1 VSRPSPPEGR
11 PVAWEVTAD
20 LLARYDRSGPRYTS
34 YPTAVEFHEGVGLEA
49 YQERLEASTSRAPL
63 SIYVHLPFCE
73 ERCLF
78 CGCNVIISPDHARAL
93 PYLDLLRRE
102 MAMLAD
108 RLPGPRPL
116 VQLHLGGGT
125 PTYFA
130 PRLLAGFVGEL
141 LALFPPTDDA
151 ELAVEV
157 DPRVTSNEHVD
168 LLAELGFNRISLGVQ
183 DFTPEV
189 QGAIARRQS
198 IEETARL
205 IERARARGYRGV
217 NVDLIYGLPYQ
228 RRETFRRTVEE
239 VIELGVDRSAVYSFA
254 HVPAMHPHMKRIPAD
269 ALPPREEKLA
279 LFATARELFL
289 EAGYE
294 PIGMDHFA
302 RPDDEIARARR
313 EGRLS
318 RNFQGYCVV
327 AADDVV
333 GLGTSAIG
341 DLGDAYFQ
349 NAKKLNPYRH
359 AIEQGRLPIE
369 RGVVLSAD
377 DRLRRDVI
385 RHLMCNFR
393 VDVGLIE
400 RRHGIEFRS
409 YFAED
414 LAQLAE
420 YERDGLVSVGVDAI
434 EATPLG
440 ELFIRNLAMCFDR
453 YLRPGASRVEGRPFS
468 RTV

>member
-1 VSRPSPPEGR
+1 MRPPSSSEHR
-11 PVAWEVTAD
+11 PVAWQVTAD
-20 LLARYDRSGPRYTS
+20 LLARYDRAGPRYTS
-34 YPTAVEFHEGVGLEA
+34 YPTAVEFHEGVGAPLYE
-49 YQERLEASTSRAPL
+49 ERLAASVPQAPL

-78 CGCNVIISPDHARAL
+78 CGCNVIISPDHRRAV

-102 MAMLAD
+102 MSMLAE

-125 PTYFA
+125 PTYFE
-130 PRLLAGFVGEL
+130 PRLLEAFVAEL
-141 LALFPPTDDA
+141 LALFPPTPEA

-157 DPRVTSNEHVD
+157 DPRVTSEEHVD
-168 LLAELGFNRISLGVQ
+168 ALAELGFNRISLGVQ

-189 QGAIARRQS
+189 QEAIARVQS

-205 IERARARGYRGV
+205 IERARRRGYRGV

-228 RRETFRRTVEE
+228 RRETFRRTVAQ
-239 VIELGVDRSAVYSFA
+239 VLELGVDRSAVYSFA
-254 HVPAMHPHMKRIPAD
+254 HVPAMHPHMKRIPSA

-302 RPDDEIARARR
+302 RPDDEIALARR
-313 EGRLS
+313 AGRLS

-327 AADDVV
+327 AAEDVV

-341 DLGDAYFQ
+341 DLGNAYFQ

-359 AIEQGRLPIE
+359 AIEERRLPIE

-377 DRLRRDVI
+377 DLLRRDVI
-385 RHLMCNFR
+385 RQLMCNFR
-393 VDVGLIE
+393 VDVDLIE
-400 RRHGIEFRS
+400 RRHGIAFRS

-414 LAQLAE
+414 LAELAE
-420 YERDGLVSVGVDAI
+420 YERDGLVLVGAEAI
-434 EATPLG
+434 AATPLG